1 LTAAEKGLASRGSGM
16 SIHGKRVCVRDVM
29 KTDFGLIDGKAT
41 ICEALMLMKRQKT
54 SVLVVDKRND
64 DDEYGLLLVSHI
76 AEKVLAKD
84 RSCKRVNVYEVMV
97 KPAIYVDPEMD
108 IRYCSRLFSRLNLVR
123 ALVIEKKQ
131 LVGTISPN
139 SLVLDGMFEME
150 LLQHGAE

>member
-1 LTAAEKGLASRGSGM
+1 M

-41 ICEALMLMKRQKT
+41 ICEALKLMKQQKT
-54 SVLVVDKRND
+54 SVLVVNKRND
-64 DDEYGLLLVSHI
+64 DDEYGLLLVNHI
-76 AEKVLAKD
+76 AQKVLAKD

-97 KPAIYVDPEMD
+97 KPAVYVEPEMD

-123 ALVIEKKQ
+123 ALVIEKKD

-150 LLQHGAE
+150 LL

>member
-1 LTAAEKGLASRGSGM
+1 M
-16 SIHGKRVCVRDVM
+16 SLHGKRVCVKDVM

-41 ICEALMLMKRQKT
+41 VCEALKLMKQQKT

-150 LLQHGAE
+150 LL

>member
-1 LTAAEKGLASRGSGM
+1 M

>member
-1 LTAAEKGLASRGSGM
+1 M

-29 KTDFGLIDGKAT
+29 KSDFGLIDGKAT

-150 LLQHGAE
+150 LLQHGTE

>member
-1 LTAAEKGLASRGSGM
+1 MTM
-16 SIHGKRVCVRDVM
+16 SLHGKRVCVKDVM

-41 ICEALMLMKRQKT
+41 VCEALKLMKQQKT

-150 LLQHGAE
+150 LL